1 MTNFIEESMI
11 INHLTSP
18 QNFNH
23 PNQQPSNLKPYYKHS
38 SIPQNSQNS
47 LLNLLDMENPKIV
60 EDKNS
65 DNIVNPMSSQSN
77 LSSDNQRQ
85 MESDLELKQVLTE
98 INDPD
103 CSYQCNLKESQIC
116 KESEIKQ
123 SQHQVS
129 ISELQQQQI
138 EKHKQIILRKNQ
150 HLKLANSFNTY
161 VNQNQFQSSSP
172 TNQIQ
177 LNEIRQEYQILDR
190 DQLKNFK
197 EIYNFYCK
205 QPITTNKYQTF
216 EKLQQ
221 LSNTMIL
228 QKFMIFC
235 KDFKLIDLEISSD
248 LISFLGG
255 KNNNLR
261 KKQINYNYKN
271 NNRSNFILTKFYL
284 VQMFKQNADKNMEL
298 NLDNFIILIQKLADL
313 LFPQQN
319 YLLYEFLDLKNPK
332 VYRKKMTLVGKPF
345 HTKEQSE
352 IITQEKLYERKNI
365 ILPHQFKLKSEST
378 KKQEDN
384 SPLQFPKI
392 SRRTNTYKCYSPC
405 SYEKHKIDE
414 GNSLQLEELY
424 DYKQDVEQKRVLFEH
439 QFNEKED
446 DFNLQEFQYSNRR
459 SNAKKNRGDQF
470 YLSKINKAQQFSL
483 YSNILGS
490 IHKCDRLSS
499 NSRNQIEISQN
510 MVASGVTR
518 PSNMKSFENQE
529 NSAKKSPSYSP
540 QTRELCNLEK
550 KYLIHQAFANQQ
562 SCRNNQA
569 KKTKF

>member
-18 QNFNH
+18 QNQKN
-23 PNQQPSNLKPYYKHS
+23 PNQQYSNLKPYYKRESIPNSNHS
-38 SIPQNSQNS
+38 SV
-47 LLNLLDMENPKIV
+47 LNLLDIKKPQVV

-65 DNIVNPMSSQSN
+65 ENIVNPMSSQSD

-85 MESDLELKQVLTE
+85 MDSDLELKQVLTE

-103 CSYQCNLKESQIC
+103 CSYQCNLKESQIY

-123 SQHQVS
+123 SKHEVS
-129 ISELQQQQI
+129 ISEFQQQQF
-138 EKHKQIILRKNQ
+138 EKHKQIILKNNK
-150 HLKLANSFNTY
+150 HLKFAHSFNVY
-161 VNQNQFQSSSP
+161 ANQNQLQPSSP
-172 TNQIQ
+172 VNNIQ
-177 LNEIRQEYQILDR
+177 LNEIRQEYINLDK

-235 KDFKLIDLEISSD
+235 KDFKLIDLEISSN
-248 LISFLGG
+248 LISLLGG
-255 KNNNLR
+255 KINNLR
-261 KKQINYNYKN
+261 KQQINYNYKN
-271 NNRSNFILTKFYL
+271 NNKSNFILTKFYL
-284 VQMFKQNADKNMEL
+284 VQMYKQNADKNMEL
-298 NLDNFIILIQKLADL
+298 NFDNFIILIQKLSDL

-319 YLLYEFLDLKNPK
+319 YLLYELLNIKNPK
-332 VYRKKMTLVGKPF
+332 VYRKKMTLIGKPF
-345 HTKEQSE
+345 NTKEQSE

-365 ILPHQFKLKSEST
+365 IPHQIKIKSESMR
-378 KKQEDN
+378 KQEDN
-384 SPLQFPKI
+384 SPIQFPKI
-392 SRRTNTYKCYSPC
+392 TRRVNTYKCYSP
-405 SYEKHKIDE
+405 SSNEKYKIEE
-414 GNSLQLEELY
+414 GNSLQIEDLI
-424 DYKQDVEQKRVLFEH
+424 DYKQDIDQKRVLFDY
-439 QFNEKED
+439 QYIDKED
-446 DFNLQEFQYSNRR
+446 DYNLQEYQYSNQR
-459 SNAKKNRGDQF
+459 SNRKKMIVDQ
-470 YLSKINKAQQFSL
+470 YNISKINKAQQFSL
-483 YSNILGS
+483 YSNILS
-490 IHKCDRLSS
+490 SNHKCDRLSS

-510 MVASGVTR
+510 MIASGITR
-518 PSNMKSFENQE
+518 PSNVKSFENQE
-529 NSAKKSPSYSP
+529 NSSKKSPSYSP

-562 SCRNNQA
+562 FYRDNQV